1 MLVSGLAV
9 AVRILAMVVSR
20 GGVLLRLFVVAVIV
34 VMGRL
39 VVVMG
44 RRLVFRSR
52 LVMMLAGRMRL
63 FLCHRK
69 FLLQNEIRDVSGQC
83 ARLTPV
89 ANFER
94 VRKQKSR
101 RG

>member
-1 MLVSGLAV
+1 MCNLAV
-9 AVRILAMVVSR
+9 PVRILAMILSR
-20 GGVLLRLFVVAVIV
+20 GGVLTRLFVVAVIV

-89 ANFER
+89 ANSMNENKKAD
-94 VRKQKSR
+94 VVE
-101 RG
+101 

>member
-1 MLVSGLAV
+1 MLVRALAV
-9 AVRILAMVVSR
+9 AVRILTTVVSR

-44 RRLVFRSR
+44 RRRVFRSR

-89 ANFER
+89 ANSMN
-94 VRKQKSR
+94 V
-101 RG
+101 